1 MSVEQ
6 PRMVTL
12 ATSDHRAVTLP
23 EPSWC
28 LGHALHDPE
37 TQYADIIHSSSDITL
52 TFRHTALMTACLV
65 QSPNA
70 TPGTAG
76 LGGPTPGVSVY
87 PLGETLGPAQ
97 LYELAARL
105 DTYADDLR
113 ELADQ
118 LTRILQHGSS
128 E

>member
-1 MSVEQ
+1 MSPEQ
-6 PRMVTL
+6 PRTITL
-12 ATSDHRAVTLP
+12 ATSDHGAVTLP

-28 LGHALHDPE
+28 LGHAIHDPE
-37 TQYADIIHSSSDITL
+37 TQYADIIHSSPDILL
-52 TFRHTALMTACLV
+52 TFRHAAVMTACLV

-97 LYELAARL
+97 VYDLAARL
-105 DTYADDLR
+105 DGYADQLR
-113 ELADQ
+113 DLADQ
-118 LTRILQHGSS
+118 LTAVLAGGAQ
-128 E
+128 